1 MIRSIFL
8 FFTFLLSFS
17 LFGQT
22 ANTEIKQEKKFAIT
36 GMYLQWGYNVAWY
49 TRSNIHFKMNNGD
62 HFTLHQARGSQRTSF
77 DAIYKHPLDIS
88 IPQYNWRIGFY
99 INKAKTRA
107 IEINFDH
114 TKYVVEDGQK
124 LRVSGV
130 LDGKEIDEYK
140 VVTPENLLH
149 FEHTDGANFLHINYV
164 EQHSLR
170 YSPLKQ
176 RNILTYLWKV
186 GAGINIPRTDFE
198 FRGDRLNNRFHIA
211 GFNVSAEAGI
221 RVYPTRTF
229 FLELTGKS
237 GYVNYLNALTD
248 TENTKGNRANHHFG
262 YVEFVGT
269 VGGDIHF
276 GNKKNKGNKL

>member
-1 MIRSIFL
+1 MSKFILTLITFSFAFTIF
-8 FFTFLLSFS
+8 
-17 LFGQT
+17 G
-22 ANTEIKQEKKFAIT
+22 NTNHKKEAKKGIT

-77 DAIYKHPLDIS
+77 DAIYKYPLDIS

-99 INKAKTRA
+99 INKEKTRA

-130 LDGKEIDEYK
+130 LDGREIDEYL
-140 VVTPENLLH
+140 VVTPEDLLH

-186 GAGINIPRTDFE
+186 GAGINIPRTEFE

-211 GFNVSAEAGI
+211 GFNVSAEGGI

-229 FLELTGKS
+229 FLELTAKG
-237 GYVNYLNALTD
+237 GYVNYLNALAD